1 MAAITVGGLPPS
13 TTTCG
18 YRSHAQMRSPR
29 KVAPVKSIEVGQE
42 GNLEQVVLPQHG
54 ADRFQNAG
62 VTVLATPV
70 LCHWFESAAVRAI
83 AAQLESGEAT
93 VGTRLRIEHLKATPM
108 GMQVRVTARV
118 VAAEGRRVDFEVS
131 AFDDVELIARGTHER
146 VVIDLERFLARVQT
160 KRAAGLKRGPD
171 VH

>member
-1 MAAITVGGLPPS
+1 M
-13 TTTCG
+13 
-18 YRSHAQMRSPR
+18 
-29 KVAPVKSIEVGQE
+29 GQE
-42 GNLEQVVLPQHG
+42 GNLEQVVRPEHG

-83 AAQLESGEAT
+83 ADQLDSGEAT
-93 VGTRLRIEHLKATPM
+93 VGTRLGIEHLKATPV

-118 VAAEGRRVDFEVS
+118 VAVGGRRVDFEVL
-131 AFDDVELIARGTHER
+131 AFDEVELVARGTHQR
-146 VVIDLERFLARVQT
+146 VVIDLERFLAGVQA
-160 KRAAGLKRGPD
+160 KRAPGLKRGAD